1 VEEAAAETAQAVEEA
16 AAGAAETVKVA
27 EQEAA
32 GEKPSEPAES
42 MADFEAEID
51 ASLRRYERG
60 EKVKCTVVS
69 VDMDKVMVELGSTAG
84 IIRKQDVNDDPAYN
98 LQENI
103 KPGDEVEATVVR
115 PDDGHGNVVLSMK
128 AASAQKAWDRL
139 ISLLDSKAT
148 VTVKINGVKLGR
160 VESIELAGHR
170 VVVTVR
176 LKSNVKIPK
185 DSEIRVQN
193 IGIMG
198 ERQIG
203 MILGDS
209 EEYYVPGDTISGQ
222 FDAGI
227 AEALGLAGEVCD
239 STKVLLEAVKTAL
252 NGTIANPEF
261 QDRFKTLLVKAE
273 NLEDRLMSL
282 VTTTDPQLK
291 KSLANLNKVTVKV
304 NELVD
309 GVKEPINGLFAG
321 TDKVM
326 GNANQLIS
334 DLEGVTKHLDG
345 LIAKVQAKM
354 DSKDNTVGILLN
366 DRQLHD
372 DLVKTVHSA
381 DSLFKIILQDGL
393 DINVDLF

>member
-1 VEEAAAETAQAVEEA
+1 
-16 AAGAAETVKVA
+16 
-27 EQEAA
+27 
-32 GEKPSEPAES
+32 
-42 MADFEAEID
+42 M
-51 ASLRRYERG
+51 
-60 EKVKCTVVS
+60 
-69 VDMDKVMVELGSTAG
+69 
-84 IIRKQDVNDDPAYN
+84 
-98 LQENI
+98 
-103 KPGDEVEATVVR
+103 
-115 PDDGHGNVVLSMK
+115 
-128 AASAQKAWDRL
+128 
-139 ISLLDSKAT
+139 
-148 VTVKINGVKLGR
+148 
-160 VESIELAGHR
+160 
-170 VVVTVR
+170 VTVR

-209 EEYYVPGDTISGQ
+209 EEYYVPGDTITGQ

-252 NGTIANPEF
+252 NGTIANPDF

-282 VTTTDPQLK
+282 VSTTDPQLK

-326 GNANQLIS
+326 GNANHLIS
-334 DLEGVTKHLDG
+334 ELEGVTKHLDG
-345 LIAKVQAKM
+345 LIAKVQSKM

-372 DLVKTVHSA
+372 DLVKTVRSA

-393 DINVDLF
+393 DINVDFF

>member
-1 VEEAAAETAQAVEEA
+1 MKKNTALYFSVGLVVLLAIFILIFGMFFLNEKDLRETFDVYH
-16 AAGAAETVKVA
+16 
-27 EQEAA
+27 
-32 GEKPSEPAES
+32 
-42 MADFEAEID
+42 
-51 ASLRRYERG
+51 LRF
-60 EKVKCTVVS
+60 TQVS
-69 VDMDKVMVELGSTAG
+69 TLVL
-84 IIRKQDVNDDPAYN
+84 DDP
-98 LQENI
+98 
-103 KPGDEVEATVVR
+103 
-115 PDDGHGNVVLSMK
+115 
-128 AASAQKAWDRL
+128 
-139 ISLLDSKAT
+139 
-148 VTVKINGVKLGR
+148 VKINGVKLGR
-160 VESIELAGHR
+160 VESIELSGHR
-170 VVVTVR
+170 VVVTIR

-209 EEYYVPGDTISGQ
+209 EEYFVPGDTITGQ

-252 NGTIANPEF
+252 NGTIASPDF

-282 VTTTDPQLK
+282 VVTTDPQLK

-334 DLEGVTKHLDG
+334 ELEGVTNHLDG
-345 LIAKVQAKM
+345 LIAKVQTKM
-354 DSKDNTVGILLN
+354 DSRDNTVGILLN

-372 DLVKTVHSA
+372 DLVKTVRSA

-393 DINVDLF
+393 DINVDFF